1 MHHLYKKNVLMDDE
15 TTHKLMF
22 FWEQCVE
29 LILLLD
35 NVFCS
40 KVTNSNVCFGWGNFD
55 MYFGKMLN
63 LSKT

>member
-15 TTHKLMF
+15 TTHKL
-22 FWEQCVE
+22 CVE